1 LARSLEAHAAADN
14 ALLDAHPELARRL
27 GPKFDLEVVAPAGDG
42 DEEVGRQ
49 RYELSQKI
57 EKGDLDGV
65 LEIGPDV
72 LKVAVAPG
80 AEDEK
85 AGDRVA
91 IRFQTKSPTQGV
103 AFRVWAELAVNDAVQ
118 VCRLSA
124 EGIDPLK
131 VKQVQALRVPL
142 KMRALTRFNPHTGRY
157 EDEKVGM

>member
-1 LARSLEAHAAADN
+1 VRKILVIARREYFAAVRSKAFIVTLVLMPVLMGGSILIQALFQKLEEQKPRRFAVVDRSGGELARSLEAHAAADN

-91 IRFQTKSPTQGV
+91 IR
-103 AFRVWAELAVNDAVQ
+103 
-118 VCRLSA
+118 
-124 EGIDPLK
+124 
-131 VKQVQALRVPL
+131 
-142 KMRALTRFNPHTGRY
+142 
-157 EDEKVGM
+157 